1 MNYYE
6 LIYLKRLLK
15 NKLSGVVI
23 TNAVSPYKNYIEFF
37 MEGEE
42 EQFRLCYSSAP
53 GNIALFTDSYRGAKK
68 SNTINFFEEI
78 YGIKIDHI
86 SIPET
91 DRWFYIHFENGFQLS
106 FRLFS
111 NRANVF
117 LSQDGAIKEVYK
129 EYDKVGEDI
138 PAPQVLDLYHVE
150 GDISKKSTKNKLVA
164 LNPMLP
170 RQNLKELI
178 SIHDLDSADLP
189 ELESFVRN
197 MTQQMKQSPTFRLLE
212 NGETTLLP
220 EEMLPINTEM
230 IYDDINHLILDRYKN
245 DSRNQRLKQRKSTLV
260 RGLKTK
266 IKRATSGLKNLYQAD
281 KGLERAE
288 KYEQWGHIL
297 MAKAHLGSVNSKEM
311 ELDDLYNE
319 GEKVKIPIKRDMD
332 IAENAQRY
340 YKKSAS
346 AERSYKEA
354 VQRIPRMEKEKEKAE
369 KLLEQAQSINNLW
382 EFQDWEKEHE
392 EELQEYRNTDGNTSN
407 SEQLPF
413 YTLEI
418 KGYPVWIGKNAKSND
433 KLVQMAHKED
443 VWMHARKVAG
453 SHLIIRMGNEKGM
466 PPKDVQLEAASYAAY
481 NSKAKGTKLAPVII
495 TKKKYV
501 RKPKGSPPGAVLVDK
516 EEVEMVEPRKPDIT

>member
-6 LIYLKRLLK
+6 LIYLNRLLK
-15 NKLSGVVI
+15 NKLTGVVI
-23 TNAVSPYKNYIEFF
+23 TNAVSPHKNYIEFF
-37 MEGEE
+37 LESDKD
-42 EQFRLCYSSAP
+42 QFRLCYSSAP
-53 GNIALFTDSYRGAKK
+53 GNIALFMDSYRGAKK
-68 SNTINFFEEI
+68 SNTINFFEDI
-78 YGIKIDHI
+78 YGVNIERV

-91 DRWFYIHFENGFQLS
+91 DRWFYIHFENGQKLS

-117 LSQDGAIKEVYK
+117 LSQNDIINEVFK
-129 EYDKVGEDI
+129 EYDEVGSE
-138 PAPQVLDLYHVE
+138 APDPQSLDLFEVD
-150 GDISKKSTKNKLVA
+150 GDVSRKSTKNKLVA

-178 SIHDLDSADLP
+178 RIHELDSADLSK
-189 ELESFVRN
+189 LRSFVMRITEEMEQN
-197 MTQQMKQSPTFRLLE
+197 PSFRLLE
-212 NGETTLLP
+212 NGETTLLS
-220 EEMLPINTEM
+220 EDTLPIETEKV
-230 IYDDINHLILDRYKN
+230 YDDINHLILDRYKN
-245 DSRNQRLKQRKSTLV
+245 YSRNQRLKQRRSTLV
-260 RGLKTK
+260 KALKTK
-266 IKRATSGLKNLYQAD
+266 IKRATSGLNNLYQAD

-288 KYEQWGHIL
+288 KYEQWGHLL
-297 MAKAHLGSVNSKEM
+297 MANAHLGSVNKKEL
-311 ELDDLYNE
+311 EVDDLYSE
-319 GEKVKIPIKRDMD
+319 GDKVTIPIKRDLD

-346 AERSYKEA
+346 AERSYEEA

-369 KLLEQAQSINNLW
+369 TLLQQAQSINNLW

-392 EELQEYRNTDGNTSN
+392 DELQEYRNTDGNNSN

-453 SHLIIRMGNEKGM
+453 SHLIIRMGNDKGM
-466 PPKDVQLEAASYAAY
+466 PPKDVLLEAASYAAF

-516 EEVEMVEPRKPDIT
+516 EDVEMVEPRKPDIK

>member
-6 LIYLKRLLK
+6 LIYQNRLLK
-15 NKLSGVVI
+15 NKLIASYI
-23 TNAVSPYKNYIEFF
+23 TNTVSPYKNYIEFF
-37 MEGEE
+37 VEGNKDS
-42 EQFRLCYSSAP
+42 FRLCFSSAP

-78 YGIKIDHI
+78 YGVKITDV

-91 DRWFYIHFENGFQLS
+91 DRWFYIYFENDYVLS

-117 LSQDGAIKEVYK
+117 LSKDDVITEVYK
-129 EYDKVGEDI
+129 EYDEVGETVPD
-138 PAPQVLDLYHVE
+138 PQILELFQIED
-150 GDISKKSTKNKLVA
+150 DISYKSTKNKLVA

-170 RQNLKELI
+170 RQNLKDLI
-178 SIHDLDSADLP
+178 ESHQLDNTDLS
-189 ELESFVRN
+189 ELESFVRK
-197 MTQQMKQSPTFRLLE
+197 MTGEMENKPCFRLLE
-212 NGETTLLP
+212 NGETTLLS
-220 EEMLPINTEM
+220 ENMLPLETQKV
-230 IYDDINHLILDRYKN
+230 YDDVNHLILDRYKN
-245 DSRNQRLKQRKSTLV
+245 FSRNQRLKQRKSTLIK
-260 RGLKTK
+260 GLKTK
-266 IKRATSGLKNLYQAD
+266 IKRTTSGLKNLHQAD

-297 MAKAHLGSVNSKEM
+297 MANAHIGSVNSKEL

-319 GEKVKIPIKRDMD
+319 GKKVTIPLKRELD

-340 YKKSAS
+340 YKKSAR
-346 AERSYKEA
+346 AERSYEEA
-354 VQRIPRMEKEKEKAE
+354 VQRIPKMEKEKEKAE
-369 KLLEQAQSINNLW
+369 RLLEEAQAINNLW
-382 EFQDWEKEHE
+382 EFKKWEKEHE
-392 EELQEYRNTDGNTSN
+392 KELQEYRNTDSN
-407 SEQLPF
+407 DSDTEQLPF

-453 SHLIIRMGNEKGM
+453 SHLIIRMGNDKGM
-466 PPKDVQLEAASYAAY
+466 PPKDVLLEAASYAAF

-501 RKPKGSPPGAVLVDK
+501 RKPKGAPPGAVLVDK
-516 EEVEMVEPRKPDIT
+516 ESVEMVEPRKPDIK